1 MNPEVTLQAIKSIVT
16 EAVEASEF
24 RIATTTSRG
33 FDRLESR
40 MSNLENRMDGLE
52 DRMDGLEDCMSGL
65 EDRMSGVE
73 DRTGGIEHRLSNI
86 EIELHG
92 VRTQGNR
99 IEVVLSQKIPII
111 EHDIVDVRTRIT
123 KLEVQHS

>member
-24 RIATTTSRG
+24 RIATATSRG

-40 MSNLENRMDGLE
+40 MSNLEDRMDGLE
-52 DRMDGLEDCMSGL
+52 DRMGGFED
-65 EDRMSGVE
+65 
-73 DRTGGIEHRLSNI
+73 RLSNV

-111 EHDIVDVRTRIT
+111 EHDIVDVMTRIT